1 MGESWIPSY
10 AELMAQADPDGR
22 QRSYLASEET
32 FQVFRR
38 YQLRNRIV
46 PVVGDF
52 GGTTAMPAVSRY
64 LATQGT
70 VVAAFYTSNVEV
82 YLRGDAV
89 QRFVAN
95 VSALPRDEH
104 SMFIRTRFNVVGFTQ
119 GREDYKTTTSIE
131 PMREYLE
138 SWRTPEGQ

>member
-1 MGESWIPSY
+1 
-10 AELMAQADPDGR
+10 MAQADPEGR

-52 GGTTAMPAVSRY
+52 GGTTALPAISRY
-64 LATQGT
+64 LASQGT
-70 VVAAFYTSNVEV
+70 FVAAFYTSNVEV
-82 YLRGDAV
+82 YLGGAL
-89 QRFVAN
+89 QRFVTN
-95 VSALPRDEH
+95 VAVLPRDEH
-104 SMFIRTRFNVVGFTQ
+104 SMFIRTRFNVVGITG

-131 PMREYLE
+131 PMREYLD
-138 SWRTPEGQ
+138 SWPSPEAR